1 VSTNMEIR
9 QFLRPI
15 AESLGFKGEARIDD
29 LAGLISRRLGYP
41 VSRPT
46 VYAWLNGTRT
56 PPPDALSA
64 LMDELDLQPDQR
76 DEARRIVNEYQRA
89 RRIQQANARTNRE
102 TDAEGA

>member
-9 QFLRPI
+9 QLLRPI
-15 AESLGFKGEARIDD
+15 AEALGFKGEARIDD
-29 LAGLISRRLGYP
+29 LAALLSRRLGYS

-56 PPPDALSA
+56 PPPDALTA
-64 LMDELDLQPDQR
+64 LMDEFDMQPDQR

-89 RRIQQANARTNRE
+89 RRIQQAANRSNPSGN
-102 TDAEGA
+102 AEGS